1 MQVHIWS
8 GPTKC
13 KSIYGVAERNASLNT
28 CFDLHRLAFAF
39 DKEFRAEHKQYP
51 MITFIFITITLIM
64 IIMIKIS
71 ITMIIVVIIIIII
84 II

>member
-28 CFDLHRLAFAF
+28 CFDLHRLAPAF

-51 MITFIFITITLIM
+51 MITFIFITIT

-71 ITMIIVVIIIIII
+71 ITMIIVIIIIII
-84 II
+84 